1 MLKDF
6 WASVLLF
13 QVGVFRQLMNEAFS
27 VWDSKYLTGKFRKI
41 CASEFSRPLRG
52 KKKKQNLKK
61 NHLFCRQET
70 RKHRKEEREWETQ
83 GTQKSCAPLQRA
95 VVQHHLLCSMCS
107 KPRCLSI
114 CNALQS
120 VSVSLLILFYQ
131 PQNPISHMRSNH

>member
-52 KKKKQNLKK
+52 KKKSKTLKK
-61 NHLFCRQET
+61 TTFSAGKRQEST
-70 RKHRKEEREWETQ
+70 ERRKESGRHRE
-83 GTQKSCAPLQRA
+83 LRRA
-95 VVQHHLLCSMCS
+95 VLLCSVLWSSIIFFAACAANPVASASATHCRAFLFPCS
-107 KPRCLSI
+107 YYST
-114 CNALQS
+114 
-120 VSVSLLILFYQ
+120 
-131 PQNPISHMRSNH
+131 SHKIPLVT